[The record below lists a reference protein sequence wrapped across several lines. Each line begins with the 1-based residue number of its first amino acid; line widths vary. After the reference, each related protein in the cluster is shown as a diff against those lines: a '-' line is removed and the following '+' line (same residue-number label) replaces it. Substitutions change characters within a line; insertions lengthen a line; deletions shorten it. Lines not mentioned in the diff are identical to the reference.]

1 MRWDKSNQRTSSQVL
16 YLYPKLAA
24 GASALQRVRLVDTFR
39 GQSKVAGAL
48 QTSMEARRLS
58 EGQIKACRGEQGRS
72 RAFLAGDTSNIKWQQ
87 PDCWQGVQS
96 GKMEK

>member
-24 GASALQRVRLVDTFR
+24 GALQM
-39 GQSKVAGAL
+39 
-48 QTSMEARRLS
+48 SMEARRLS